1 MQQNSDLLNGTIQI
15 FDKFDIGA
23 TQSGD
28 YNFTPTFP
36 SIGSEYILTF
46 DNLTNVIKFEKFQYD
61 TLGMTSERFL
71 NNFYRISRDKTNWSA
86 WLPLNRNIENF
97 PVIDPN
103 DPLYLDIKWVRAG
116 SSTIGTIRLLEYAI
130 EGKLNRVVVDDGSVV
145 QVPPGKTLIMKA
157 PFIYK
162 VFSVN
167 DIEILSGSDLS
178 NTIIKYR
185 YSQDNERTWSEWE
198 LFTRENVTTTRIN
211 PIRFFQV
218 EYSIHNNSGSNI
230 SIQDINIIGDVQ
242 NVSKD
247 YFKSNLMGIR
257 ECCTSNMTGYTDA
270 NGNFVAS
277 TGANVGSTGNTLG
290 GSGVGGGSACAT
302 DGNGSSLPKMTS
314 EDKAGL
320 YNPYQQNTAMDLLTK
335 LSTDAQ
341 EVFGHATIYFCTDPD
356 KKGQDHTMHEYQLF
370 NVVCEGNIKVSVD
383 GNAFPDSQI
392 QMNQFDLNLFEQ
404 MEVHITKQA
413 FKEIFGPQRRPSKED
428 FLYFC
433 NLNRMYQVDHAQQ
446 FRNFNNA
453 AVYYKLHLKKYSQ
466 KANVKAGTADI
477 ADTLKNLTK
486 NSTLD
491 ELMGIEMAQDKASIA
506 NKDQYKPLTKD
517 PIRLEYLAEIDKEL
531 IENSSTIISK
541 ANYDMSS
548 VTYRTPAVR
557 YKNLDSQ
564 LKVSDNIGFYVWFK
578 LQNYIKDEL
587 YNLFHYYDDTNSL
600 GWKADLVND
609 DIVFTANATEYRYHL
624 KGNPTNDV
632 VALDEETWYCYTL
645 NVDQRNRE
653 MTQWIYKRD
662 IYDEDEGAQ
671 ASSTILYNVYKGS
684 QTIVPFEYVI
694 EGDYCSILGSDMRL
708 TNVRLFIE
716 TIPESYHNKILNQY
730 IIRDDSRHMVFAD
743 NATTRIYL
751 PNFPYNE

>member
-1 MQQNSDLLNGTIQI
+1 MQQKSDLLNGTIQI
-15 FDKFDIGA
+15 FDKFDIGVN
-23 TQSGD
+23 TGD
-28 YNFTPTFP
+28 YNATPLFP
-36 SIGSEYILTF
+36 SIGSEYILSFTS
-46 DNLTNVIKFEKFQYD
+46 LEKVIKFTKFQYD
-61 TLGMTSERFL
+61 TLGMTGNRFL
-71 NNFYRISRDKTNWSA
+71 NNFYRISRDNSNWSA

-97 PVIDPN
+97 PTIDPN
-103 DPLYLDIKWVRAG
+103 DALYLDIKWVRAG
-116 SSTIGTIRLLEYAI
+116 NSEIGTIRLLEYLI
-130 EGKLNRVVVDDGSVV
+130 EGELDRTVIDDGSAV
-145 QVPPGKTLIMKA
+145 QLQSGKSVILKA
-157 PFIYK
+157 PYIYK
-162 VFSVN
+162 VFSIS
-167 DIEILSGSDLS
+167 DIEILSNSDLS
-178 NTIIKYR
+178 NATIKYR

-198 LFTRENVTTTRIN
+198 LFTKENITSLRIN
-211 PIRFFQV
+211 PIRFFQI
-218 EYSIHNNSGSNI
+218 EYSIHNNSASNI

-257 ECCTSNMTGYTDA
+257 ECCKSNKTGYTDE
-270 NGNFVAS
+270 NGNFVDS
-277 TGANVGSTGNTLG
+277 SGANAGSLGNSLG
-290 GSGVGGGSACAT
+290 GNGVGGGNACAT
-302 DGNGSSLPKMTS
+302 DGNGSALPKMTND
-314 EDKAGL
+314 EKAGL
-320 YNPYQQNTAMDLLTK
+320 YNPYQQNTAMDLLNK

-341 EVFGHATIYFCTDPD
+341 QVFGHETIYFCTDPD

-383 GNAFPDSQI
+383 GNNFPDSQI
-392 QMNQFDLNLFEQ
+392 VMNQFDLNLFEQ

-413 FKEIFGPQRRPSKED
+413 FKEIFGPQRRPAKED

-446 FRNFNNA
+446 FRNFNNS

-466 KANVKAGTADI
+466 KANVRAGNADI
-477 ADTLKNLTK
+477 ADTLKQLTK

-491 ELMGIEMAQDKASIA
+491 ELMGIEMSQDKAAVA

-517 PIRLEYLAEIDKEL
+517 PIRLEYLAQIDKEL

-541 ANYDMSS
+541 SNYDMAS
-548 VTYRTPAVR
+548 VTYRTPGVT

-564 LKVSDNIGFYVWFK
+564 LLVSDNIGYYVWFK

-600 GWKADLVND
+600 GWKADLIND
-609 DIVFTANATEYRYHL
+609 DIVFTANATEYRYNL

-632 VALDEETWYCYTL
+632 FALDEDVWYCYVL

-662 IYDEDEGAQ
+662 ITDEDAGGSAIT
-671 ASSTILYNVYKGS
+671 TILQNVYKGV

-694 EGDYCSILGSDMRL
+694 EGDYCSILGSDMKI
-708 TNVRLFIE
+708 TNVRLFMDV
-716 TIPESYHNKILNQY
+716 IPENYHNKILNQY
-730 IIRDDSRHMVFAD
+730 IIRDDSKYMVFAD

>member
-1 MQQNSDLLNGTIQI
+1 
-15 FDKFDIGA
+15 
-23 TQSGD
+23 
-28 YNFTPTFP
+28 
-36 SIGSEYILTF
+36 
-46 DNLTNVIKFEKFQYD
+46 
-61 TLGMTSERFL
+61 
-71 NNFYRISRDKTNWSA
+71 
-86 WLPLNRNIENF
+86 
-97 PVIDPN
+97 
-103 DPLYLDIKWVRAG
+103 
-116 SSTIGTIRLLEYAI
+116 
-130 EGKLNRVVVDDGSVV
+130 
-145 QVPPGKTLIMKA
+145 
-157 PFIYK
+157 
-162 VFSVN
+162 
-167 DIEILSGSDLS
+167 
-178 NTIIKYR
+178 
-185 YSQDNERTWSEWE
+185 
-198 LFTRENVTTTRIN
+198 
-211 PIRFFQV
+211 
-218 EYSIHNNSGSNI
+218 
-230 SIQDINIIGDVQ
+230 
-242 NVSKD
+242 
-247 YFKSNLMGIR
+247 MGIR
-257 ECCTSNMTGYTDA
+257 ECCQSNKTGYTDA
-270 NGNFVAS
+270 NGNWVDS
-277 TGANVGSTGNTLG
+277 TGANAGANGNSLG
-290 GSGVGGGSACAT
+290 GGAACAT
-302 DGNGSSLPKMTS
+302 DGTGSSLPKMTS
-314 EDKAGL
+314 DEKSNL
-320 YNPYQQNTAMDLLTK
+320 YNPYQQNTAMDLLNK

-341 EVFGHATIYFCTDPD
+341 QVFGHETIYFCTDPD

-383 GNAFPDSQI
+383 GNNFPDSQI
-392 QMNQFDLNLFEQ
+392 VMNQFDLNLFEQ

-446 FRNFNNA
+446 FRNFNNS

-491 ELMGIEMAQDKASIA
+491 ELMGIEKAQNKAAVA

-541 ANYDMSS
+541 SNYDMSS

-564 LKVSDNIGFYVWFK
+564 LKVSDNIGYYVWFK

-587 YNLFHYYDDTNSL
+587 YNLFHYYDDTNSI

-632 VALDEETWYCYTL
+632 VALDEDTWYCYVL

-662 IYDEDEGAQ
+662 VYDENAGGA
-671 ASSTILYNVYKGS
+671 ALSTILQNVYKGV
-684 QTIVPFEYVI
+684 QTITPFEYLI
-694 EGDYCSILGSDMRL
+694 EGDYCSILGSDMKL

-716 TIPESYHNKILNQY
+716 TIPEGYHNKILNQY
-730 IIRDDSRHMVFAD
+730 IIRDDSKHMVFAD
-743 NATTRIYL
+743 NATTRLYL

>member
-1 MQQNSDLLNGTIQI
+1 MQQKSDLLNGTIQI

-36 SIGSEYILTF
+36 SIGSEYILSF
-46 DNLTNVIKFEKFQYD
+46 DNLEKVIRFDKFQYD
-61 TLGMTSERFL
+61 TLGMTSNRFL

-86 WLPLNRNIENF
+86 WLPLNRDIQNF
-97 PVIDPN
+97 PIIDPN

-116 SSTIGTIRLLEYAI
+116 TSDIGTIRLLDYMI
-130 EGKLNRVVVDDGSVV
+130 EGDLDRTVVDDGSAV
-145 QVPPGKTLIMKA
+145 QLPAGKTIIMKA
-157 PFIYK
+157 PYIYK
-162 VFSVN
+162 VFSIS
-167 DIEILSGSDLS
+167 DIEIISGSDLS
-178 NTIIKYR
+178 NAIIKYR

-198 LFTRENVTTTRIN
+198 LFTKENITTTRIN

-247 YFKSNLMGIR
+247 YFKANLMGIR
-257 ECCTSNMTGYTDA
+257 ECCKSNKTGYTDA
-270 NGNFVAS
+270 NGNFVES
-277 TGANVGSTGNTLG
+277 SGANAGSLGNTLG
-290 GSGVGGGSACAT
+290 GNGVGGGNACTT
-302 DGNGSSLPKMTS
+302 DSNGSVLPKMTND
-314 EDKAGL
+314 EKAGL
-320 YNPYQQNTAMDLLTK
+320 YNPYQQNTAMDLLNK

-341 EVFGHATIYFCTDPD
+341 QVFGHETIYFCTDPD

-383 GNAFPDSQI
+383 GNNFPDSQI
-392 QMNQFDLNLFEQ
+392 VMNQFDLNLFEQ

-477 ADTLKNLTK
+477 ADTLKQLTK
-486 NSTLD
+486 NTTLD
-491 ELMGIEMAQDKASIA
+491 ELMGIEMSQDKAGIA

-531 IENSSTIISK
+531 IENSTTIISK
-541 ANYDMSS
+541 SNYDMSS
-548 VTYRTPAVR
+548 VDYRTPAVR

-564 LKVSDNIGFYVWFK
+564 LRVSDNIGYYVWFK
-578 LQNYIKDEL
+578 IQNYIKDEL
-587 YNLFHYYDDTNSL
+587 YNLFHYYDTTNSL
-600 GWKADLVND
+600 GWKADIIND
-609 DIVFTANATEYRYHL
+609 DIVFTTNATEYRYHL

-632 VALDEETWYCYTL
+632 IALDEEVWYCYVL

-662 IYDEDEGAQ
+662 IYDESEGGSAI
-671 ASSTILYNVYKGS
+671 TTLLHNVYKGT
-684 QTIVPFEYVI
+684 QTIVPFEYII
-694 EGDYCSILGSDMRL
+694 EGDYCNILGSDMRL

-730 IIRDDSRHMVFAD
+730 IIRDDSKHMVFAD